1 MVGMTPCRRTR
12 AGVSGSPAGRC
23 TGGKTDMRRGYVE
36 ITWSEMT
43 TALLTLGIL
52 AFLGL
57 M

>member
-1 MVGMTPCRRTR
+1 
-12 AGVSGSPAGRC
+12 
-23 TGGKTDMRRGYVE
+23 MRREYVE

>member
-1 MVGMTPCRRTR
+1 
-12 AGVSGSPAGRC
+12 
-23 TGGKTDMRRGYVE
+23 MRRGYVE